1 MALVISEYR
10 RIGKLPGNLR
20 LWNDR
25 FCNGL
30 LRISILVK
38 NRLVNILWAYSLALV
53 SLALARL
60 DLLDEL
66 LLDVHRQLSA
76 IPFLCLPKIFERQN
90 ERQISEANKHATDAS
105 IHPALSSVS
114 FPTAII
120 TWLRIHFNLISSV
133 IFIFSAFSSSI
144 SPWCTH
150 SWKQGH
156 GCKIDTND
164 FRIA

>member
-10 RIGKLPGNLR
+10 RIGKLPGNLP

-25 FCNGL
+25 FFNGL

-38 NRLVNILWAYSLALV
+38 NPLVNILLAYSLALV

-66 LLDVHRQLSA
+66 LLDLHRQLSA
-76 IPFLCLPKIFERQN
+76 IPFLCLAKIFERQN
-90 ERQISEANKHATDAS
+90 ERQISEANKHAKDAS

-114 FPTAII
+114 FPIAII

-144 SPWCTH
+144 SP
-150 SWKQGH
+150 
-156 GCKIDTND
+156 
-164 FRIA
+164 